1 MAMQDL
7 EQSAPE
13 NREGELAIIATIA
26 QALNASADVSAALAT
41 VLSLTAEHLG
51 LRTGWIFLN
60 DERTG
65 APYLAAAQ
73 ELPPGLAA
81 DPRRMTGSC
90 YCLDTIAEAAPD
102 EAASVNVVTC
112 SRLKWLGG
120 KGTGGLKFHASTPIH
135 SQGRRLGVLNV
146 ASATWR
152 ELLPSELSLLRLMG
166 DMLGVAVERAR
177 LYAGSLEA
185 GASEERNR
193 LAREIHDTVAQGLSA
208 VAMRLDTVDA
218 MLAAKAPHAAIQA
231 QAAEA
236 LRLTRQNLD
245 EVRRSV
251 LDLRAAPLEG
261 RTLGRAIAAMA
272 EPAAGGGP
280 AIEVEIVGDDRALPP
295 HLEAGLFRIA
305 QEALANAL
313 RHGRPRFVRIELA
326 FRPEEVTLTVEDDG
340 AGFAPDEPA
349 PGRYGLVGLSERA
362 RLVGGTLEVGSA
374 PGAGTRIAVG
384 IPFAGGRP
392 AA

>member
-7 EQSAPE
+7 EQDARQA
-13 NREGELAIIATIA
+13 REGELAIIATIA
-26 QALNASADVSAALAT
+26 QALNASADVGAALAT

-90 YCLDTIAEAAPD
+90 YCLDTIAEAAPE

-152 ELLPSELSLLRLMG
+152 ELAPFELSLLRVIG

-185 GASEERNR
+185 GAIEERNR

-218 MLAAKAPHAAIQA
+218 MLAGKAPHEAIQA

-261 RTLGRAIAAMA
+261 RTLGRAIASLA
-272 EPAAGGGP
+272 EEAGGGP
-280 AIEVEIVGDDRALPP
+280 AIKVEIVGDDRALPP

-313 RHGRPRFVRIELA
+313 RHGRPRFVRMELA
-326 FRPEEVTLTVEDDG
+326 FRPDEVTLTVEDDG
-340 AGFAPDEPA
+340 AGFATDEPA

-384 IPFAGGRP
+384 IPFAQGRSS
-392 AA
+392 A